1 MLFVLS
7 LLLASCD
14 MTDENKPNQDAFSI
28 TEDFTD
34 QPTDAFFAVYDGHG
48 RDGDKCANFAR
59 DNLSRVLAKQ
69 IKTLKQKQLTAS
81 STADVETINDIELN
95 KQQLHD
101 VCCKSHVVVNKA
113 MHTNKK
119 FEDALSGTTA
129 ISAVFQGKR
138 NRVTIANVGDS
149 RAILGKRVKENEEEK
164 LVPFEK
170 GAIYRAIPLSKDQT
184 PYRKVE
190 RKRILERGARI
201 LSLDQIE
208 GLEPLNDDDGD
219 DGDENDLDLGE
230 EIDEGGD
237 PPRVWHPTMDYPG
250 TAFTRSLGDALAE
263 ALGVIA
269 EPEMVTRELEEGDEI
284 IVLASDGVFEFL
296 TNQSVIDICTKFK
309 DPLDA
314 CKAVIAEAYELWLQY
329 ELRTDDITMICIFVD
344 GVNKQKA
351 ENYSSRASIVNLSA
365 DIPDNILIDT
375 CMKKEKDD
383 GKFHKRLAE
392 MKLIL
397 EQSLQDGPNGKNIDF
412 DKISLQK
419 TDNEKNILLH
429 ASKGSVMMQSMSPE
443 QLDKVISAMQP
454 TAVKKGEW
462 IIHQGEEGDRFYI
475 IEDGEFEVRVISEG
489 SPGNV
494 ATGGGS
500 VVHTYKASK
509 DKHIHPSFGELAL
522 LYSAPRAASIIALR
536 DGKLWALDR
545 SALKAI
551 MLDGAGRNEL
561 VDVLRSIP
569 ELESFKIEEIEEF
582 ASEMEEVSFKK
593 NEKVITWETSGT
605 ALYVISEG
613 VAEISLQPST
623 KDGEGLSSA
632 LERLDFFGQE
642 VMSSKNI
649 ARYLS
654 TVEALSDV
662 VCWKLD
668 KGKIEYIMKKM
679 QAVREG
685 RSTL

>member
-1 MLFVLS
+1 MR
-7 LLLASCD
+7 LAIPV
-14 MTDENKPNQDAFSI
+14 DENKPNQDAFSI

-34 QPTDAFFAVYDGHG
+34 QPTDAFFAVFDGHG
-48 RDGDKCANFAR
+48 RDGNHCANFAR

-69 IKTLKQKQLTAS
+69 IKMLKQKQLAAS
-81 STADVETINDIELN
+81 AAGVETINDIELN

-101 VCCKSHVVVNKA
+101 VCSKSHVVVNKA
-113 MHTNKK
+113 MHATTK

-138 NRVTIANVGDS
+138 NRVTISNVGDS
-149 RAILGKRVKENEEEK
+149 RAILGKRVKEDEEEK
-164 LVPFEK
+164 LVPFEE
-170 GAIYRAIPLSKDQT
+170 GAIYRAIPLSTDQT

-190 RKRILERGARI
+190 RKRILASGARI

-208 GLEPLNDDDGD
+208 GLEPLNNDDDDDDGA
-219 DGDENDLDLGE
+219 NDLNLGE

-309 DPLDA
+309 DPLEA
-314 CKAVIAEAYELWLQY
+314 CKAVISEAYELWLQY

-344 GVNKQKA
+344 GVNKQAA
-351 ENYSSRASIVNLSA
+351 ENYSARASIANLHA
-365 DIPDNILIDT
+365 DIPDNIMIDT
-375 CMKKEKDD
+375 DPKIDKDD

-392 MKLIL
+392 MKVIL
-397 EQSLQDGPNGKNIDF
+397 EQALQDGPNGKEIDL

-419 TDNEKNILLH
+419 TDEENEMLLH
-429 ASKGSVMMQSMSPE
+429 ACKGSVMMQSMSPE
-443 QLDKVISAMQP
+443 QLNKVISVMQP
-454 TAVKKGEW
+454 VDVKKGEW
-462 IIHQGEEGDRFYI
+462 IIHQGEVGDRFYI
-475 IEDGEFEVRVISEG
+475 IEDGEFEVRVRAGG
-489 SPGNV
+489 STRI
-494 ATGGGS
+494 ATNDGS
-500 VVHTYKASK
+500 VVHTYRASK
-509 DKHIHPSFGELAL
+509 DKKIHPSFGELAL
-522 LYSAPRAASIIALR
+522 LYSAPRAASVIALR
-536 DGKLWALDR
+536 DCKLWALDR

-551 MLDGAGRNEL
+551 MLNGARKEL

-569 ELESFKIEEIEEF
+569 ELASYTIEEIEEF
-582 ASEMEEVSFKK
+582 SSAMEEVSFKK
-593 NEKVITWETSGT
+593 NEKLITWETRGN

-613 VAEISLQPST
+613 AAEISLQPAA
-623 KDGEGLSSA
+623 EGGDSLTSA

-642 VMSSKNI
+642 VMSSKV
-649 ARYLS
+649 AHYLT

-668 KGKIEYIMKKM
+668 KGRIAHIMKKM

-685 RSTL
+685 RSSL